1 MPRQMTFARI
11 RDVLLSL
18 SLVLAVALAWPTMG
32 KLPPRSGPAGPHPP
46 ASVEAA
52 AAEAPASNAA
62 AIRSSHGAAHAHHR
76 ISPESAPNS
85 APDAAPDAAPG
96 SAPDCAPD
104 TGCCVMTQCHP
115 GLALALP
122 EMPRTASLRAHEPGR
137 PTAAAG
143 IDPAILVPPPRILP
157 V

>member
-1 MPRQMTFARI
+1 MTFARI

-18 SLVLAVALAWPTMG
+18 SLVLAVALAWPSMG

-62 AIRSSHGAAHAHHR
+62 AIRSSHGAHAHHR

-85 APDAAPDAAPG
+85 ASDAAPG
-96 SAPDCAPD
+96 SPPDCAPD
-104 TGCCVMTQCHP
+104 MGCCVMTQCHP